1 MGARGRY
8 ARDAVRSMH
17 KPPQMQ
23 LQPGVHSGPP
33 RPRVHVGVGGAALA
47 EARPAEAGPAE
58 AGATEVFGTSS
69 SSAIGA
75 RTHVGAP
82 AEAAPPTAPLAALG
96 LTLDLC
102 AVVLPLDLRVL
113 KEQ

>member
-1 MGARGRY
+1 
-8 ARDAVRSMH
+8 
-17 KPPQMQ
+17 MQ

-58 AGATEVFGTSS
+58 AGPAEAGPAEAGATEVFGTSS

-75 RTHVGAP
+75 RIHVGTP